1 MPAIVRYLLVVL
13 IVAGLSVG
21 GFFAYRYLQKDDNNQ
36 AARVDPTTGRPIDPK
51 TGKPVGKLVVLIVF
65 DQMRGD
71 YLSRWAKAFGPDGF
85 ERMKKE
91 GVWYSAVE
99 IPYSCTSTGPGH
111 ASIATGAPP
120 SITGIVENEWYD
132 RQAAANIYCAQPS
145 RPFEMVPPIA
155 ASEEKAS
162 RGSGIGFS
170 PERLLAETV
179 GEKLKEVTKGKSK
192 VVSLSIKD
200 RTAVLMGG
208 RKLSE
213 EIKPDAV
220 YCFDTRDGKFHTGE
234 YYRERAH
241 PWVEE
246 FNSAGMVKQWFN
258 KPWERFRPNL
268 DYKDL
273 TKNEDVAPGEDRGVS
288 QGLFFPHPTNG
299 GLKEIG
305 PKYYEAVETSPFGNE
320 LLFELVKKAIAAEKL
335 GAGET
340 ADLLCVSFS
349 SNDLIGHRWGPDSW
363 EVLDITLRSDKLI
376 ADFLSLLDS
385 TLGKDRY
392 TLVITAD
399 HGVCPIP
406 EQEKIPTAQRVML
419 SDKENPFFPQLI
431 TALNSTFGIVGSD
444 STRWFIANDPK
455 EQERVWPW
463 IYLNNS
469 AVEARGLKREQVA
482 DYVRDWMKG
491 RAFIETAFTRQQI
504 ETDTFEP
511 GSFGAKVK
519 LAYYPDRC
527 GDVIAIP
534 KPGVLITTYKSGT
547 NHGTPQPYDSHV
559 PILAIGGGI
568 PAVGTRS
575 EKVSSLIVAPIL
587 ARALSIDPPANAV
600 EKLPLELMK

>member
-1 MPAIVRYLLVVL
+1 MPRILRYVLVFL

-21 GFFAYRYLQKDDNNQ
+21 GYFAYQYIRKTQDDQ
-36 AARVDPTTGRPIDPK
+36 SVRVDPTTGRPIDPA
-51 TGKPVGKLVVLIVF
+51 TGKPIGKLVVLVVF

-71 YLSRWAKAFGPDGF
+71 YLSRWASEFGADGF

-120 SITGIVENEWYD
+120 SATGIVENEWYD
-132 RQAAANIYCAQPS
+132 RKAAATVYCAQPL
-145 RPFEMVPPIA
+145 RPYEMVPPV
-155 ASEEKAS
+155 ASTEEKAS

-170 PERLLAETV
+170 PDRLLAETV
-179 GEKLKEVTKGKSK
+179 GDKLKAVTGGKSK

-208 RKLSE
+208 KN
-213 EIKPDAV
+213 PDAV
-220 YCFDTRDGKFHTGE
+220 YCFDTRDGKFHTDAF
-234 YYRERAH
+234 YRERAH
-241 PWVEE
+241 SWVEE
-246 FNSAGMVKQWFN
+246 FNSATLVNQWFN
-258 KPWERFRPNL
+258 KPWERFSLKL
-268 DYKDL
+268 DYKAL
-273 TKNEDVAPGEDRGVS
+273 TKNDDVAPGEDRGVS

-399 HGVCPIP
+399 HGVCPLP
-406 EQEKIPTAQRVML
+406 EQEKFPTAQRVLL
-419 SDKENPFFPQLI
+419 SDKENPLFPQLNL
-431 TALNSTFGIVGSD
+431 ALVSTFGMLGSEPI
-444 STRWFIANDPK
+444 RWFVANDGK

-463 IYLNNS
+463 IYLNYPAIES
-469 AVEARGLKREQVA
+469 RGLKTQEVA
-482 DYVRDWMKG
+482 DYVRDWLKG
-491 RAFIETAFTRQQI
+491 RPFIETAFTRSQI
-504 ETDTFEP
+504 ETETFEP

-527 GDVIAIP
+527 GDVMAIP

-559 PILAIGGGI
+559 PILAIGSGI
-568 PAVGTRS
+568 PTVGTRQ
-575 EKVSSLIVAPIL
+575 EKISSLIVAPIL
-587 ARALSIDPPANAV
+587 SHALGIERPANAV
-600 EKLPLELMK
+600 EKVPAELMK